1 MHNLWDR
8 ILRSSKEEESLSSFL
23 QRIPVFSHLNSKDL
37 NYIETLIHTRTYDPG
52 EIIFEQGDPGSGMYV
67 IRTGHV
73 TLFTRDARNRREDL
87 SVLGPGDFFGETTI
101 ATPAARVTS
110 ASCNENCELLG
121 LFRSDLFAV
130 AERRPEIANRILLG
144 LTSVISERLQNA
156 ILELRKHSVP
166 EETE

>member
-8 ILRSSKEEESLSSFL
+8 ILRSNKEEESLSSFL
-23 QRIPVFSHLNSKDL
+23 QRIPVFSHLNNKDL
-37 NYIETLIHTRTYDPG
+37 RYIKTLIHTRTYDPG
-52 EIIFEQGDPGSGMYV
+52 EIIFEQGDPGSGMYI
-67 IRTGHV
+67 IRSGHV
-73 TLFTRDARNRREDL
+73 TLFTRDVHNKREDL
-87 SVLGPGDFFGETTI
+87 SILGPGDFFGETTI

-156 ILELRKHSVP
+156 IFELRKYSVS
-166 EETE
+166 EEAE